1 MSDWG
6 MGMTFQQW
14 AAGIL
19 KNMARSPKGSDRDQM
34 KAVVAGLGDLAI
46 VNTYYVGKL
55 LTSPDSLDAQGN
67 ESSGPFIHHHTGTK
81 VGMPR
86 KANAQRSIARSWRKY
101 RISNA

>member
-1 MSDWG
+1 
-6 MGMTFQQW
+6 MGFC
-14 AAGIL
+14 
-19 KNMARSPKGSDRDQM
+19 NRR
-34 KAVVAGLGDLAI
+34 AI
-46 VNTYYVGKL
+46 VEQGRPRSTTKDDG
-55 LTSPDSLDAQGN
+55 SLGMLCDAQGN